1 MPKAAAVA
9 PSRGRL
15 PRGIRRRALACAIL
29 ILAAGCRERRRPD
42 ILLITIDTLR
52 PDRVGVYGSRLG
64 LTPNIDGL
72 ARGALVFDRAYAVAP
87 ITGPSLSSAFTSHYP
102 HETKIT
108 DNGLLIPT
116 GVVTLAELLRRDGY
130 ETAAVVSNP
139 VLCDPQRFDAGFDTY
154 DDALPESEKYRNEP
168 TRRAQKTTDAVL
180 ARWRSRGAKPMFLWV
195 HYMDPHG
202 PYEAPDAFVEK
213 ATRLTDPADITLPLS
228 PSNRGR
234 GGIPQ
239 YQYLEGCRS
248 SRDYLVRHNA
258 AVASLDSELGRLFA
272 DPAIARL
279 RQRGLICFTAD
290 HGESLGEHDTW
301 FAHGENVYEEMIRV
315 PWIVAGRAVVVG
327 GRRPDVVSLID
338 LAPSILDYVGLPV
351 PSGFRGL
358 PVLRR
363 PGPADRVIL
372 SATFPAGSEAQ
383 RYAAVSVSATAILS
397 VPGNWEYYTAPEE
410 SVNLAAGQPPQMRRL
425 ARWLLRELARND
437 LANLVPEAP
446 ERVGSPEALHR
457 LRALGYLQ

>member
-1 MPKAAAVA
+1 MPEAVPA
-9 PSRGRL
+9 VPGPGRRGH
-15 PRGIRRRALACAIL
+15 GIRRPALVCAIL
-29 ILAAGCRERRRPD
+29 ILTVGCRERRRPD

-52 PDRVGVYGSRLG
+52 ADRLGVYGSRLG

-72 ARGALVFDRAYAVAP
+72 ASGALVFDRAYAVTP

-116 GVVTLAELLRRDGY
+116 GVVTLAELLRRGGY

-168 TRRAQKTTDAVL
+168 TRRAGKTTDAVL
-180 ARWRSRGAKPMFLWV
+180 ARWRSRGGKPMFLWV

-202 PYEAPDAFVEK
+202 PYEAPDAFLEK
-213 ATRLTDPADITLPLS
+213 ATRVTAPADRALPLS
-228 PSNRGR
+228 PSDRGL
-234 GGIPQ
+234 GGIPR
-239 YQYLEGCRS
+239 YQSLPGCRS

-258 AVASLDSELGRLFA
+258 AVASLDSELGRLLG

-279 RQRGLICFTAD
+279 RREGLICFTSD
-290 HGESLGEHDTW
+290 HGESLGEHDIW

-315 PWIVAGRAVVVG
+315 PWIVTGRSVES
-327 GRRPDVVSLID
+327 GRRSDVVSLID
-338 LAPSILDYVGLPV
+338 LLPSLLDSVGLPV
-351 PSGFRGL
+351 SSEFRGL
-358 PVLRR
+358 PVFRR

-372 SATFPAGSEAQ
+372 SATFPAGSAAQ
-383 RYAAVSVSATAILS
+383 RYAAVSVSSTAILS
-397 VPGNWEYYTAPEE
+397 VPGSWEYYTTPDE

-425 ARWLLRELARND
+425 ARWLLGALARND